1 LTPPPIPAGL
11 PSDLLRRRPDIFQAE
26 STLVAA
32 DATLASTRAQFLP
45 SLRLTAS
52 LGRLVVTPLEPIT
65 IWSLGASVLAP
76 LFDGGRIEAQVN
88 TAGARREQAAYA
100 YRRTVLTAFRE
111 VEDNLSA
118 VVHTREQRTHL
129 QAERAALADALFH
142 AQRRYRAGYSSYL
155 EQLDAQRGVLT
166 ADLALIQ
173 AMTDELTTLVAL
185 SQAMGGGW
193 EP

>member
-1 LTPPPIPAGL
+1 VG
-11 PSDLLRRRPDIFQAE
+11 
-26 STLVAA
+26 
-32 DATLASTRAQFLP
+32 
-45 SLRLTAS
+45 
-52 LGRLVVTPLEPIT
+52 
-65 IWSLGASVLAP
+65 
-76 LFDGGRIEAQVN
+76 

-100 YRRTVLTAFRE
+100 YQRTVLTAFRE

-118 VVHTREQRTHL
+118 VARTREQRRHL

-155 EQLDAQRGVLT
+155 DQLDAQRGVLT
-166 ADLALIQ
+166 AELALIQ
-173 AMTDELTTLVAL
+173 AMTDELTALVAL